1 MKDAQILIEQIKKFS
16 FAVQEESHCS
26 LNHFAVF
33 AQICKDQPVTLH
45 DLQQSLGYHKSTT
58 CRLVHAF
65 SNFHRGKRTPAELV
79 EVTTMLE
86 DRRHRIVRLTLKGK
100 ALMDE
105 MFGDGRT

>member
-45 DLQQSLGYHKSTT
+45 DLGQTLGYHKSTT
-58 CRLVHAF
+58 NRLVHAL

-79 EVTTMLE
+79 EATTMLE

>member
-45 DLQQSLGYHKSTT
+45 DLGQSLGYHKSTT
-58 CRLVHAF
+58 NRLVHAL

-79 EVTTMLE
+79 EATTMLE

>member
-58 CRLVHAF
+58 CRLVHAL

>member
-1 MKDAQILIEQIKKFS
+1 MKDTQLLIEQITKFS

-33 AQICKDQPVTLH
+33 AQICKTQPVTLH

-58 CRLVHAF
+58 CRLVHAL

-79 EVTTMLE
+79 DVETMMS
-86 DRRHRIVRLTLKGK
+86 DRRHRLIRLTLKGK
-100 ALMDE
+100 ALMDK
-105 MFGDGRT
+105 MFLEHE